1 MSQKIDT
8 DRKLQLEAQKLINTV
23 DEFMSSIKENE
34 AIRKMESLSNKKETG
49 GLGMGQH
56 HSGTKDRV
64 SCGEDERG
72 SDRGAK
78 GRDSA
83 GGARNSN
90 RQPNGVRAGVGPG
103 GLGQIYDNNI
113 YNLRE
118 NPYGVNLGATG

>member
-8 DRKLQLEAQKLINTV
+8 DRKLQLEAQNLINTV

-56 HSGTKDRV
+56 FSGAKNRF

-72 SDRGAK
+72 SDGSAK

-83 GGARNSN
+83 C
-90 RQPNGVRAGVGPG
+90 GVRKSYRQLNGAVGK
-103 GLGQIYDNNI
+103 IYDNNI

-118 NPYGVNLGATG
+118 NPYGVNLGATRE